1 MKKEVREGYKIT
13 ELGEIPDDWEIVN
26 TDDIFDFSGGLSISR
41 ANLGN
46 EGILYLHYG
55 DIHKRNENYIHTEI
69 DAKWLPRVA
78 ANYEELKDGLK
89 LSTGTVV
96 FADASEDYDG
106 IGKSVVIFNEDEIPF
121 VAGLHTIVAKDEDNK
136 LDSNYKRYCF
146 ETKNV
151 RKQFRALANGT
162 SVYGISRE
170 NIKKIKIL
178 NPPIKEQKKIA
189 EILSTV
195 DEQIEN
201 TEKLIQKNKELKKG
215 LMQQLLT
222 KGIGHTEFKKTE
234 LGEIP
239 KEWEIKLLEDLS
251 IKIGDGL
258 HGTPVYNKKGKYYFI
273 NGNNLNEGKIVL
285 TNETKMIDKLEYEKY
300 KKELNENTI
309 LLSLNGTIGN
319 LSFYNYENIVLGK
332 SVGYINLNDDI
343 DKIYIFYALSSED
356 IKKYFYKEL
365 TGTTIKNLS
374 LNTLRRTKIKVPTI
388 LEQQK
393 IALILS
399 SIDEK
404 IEKIKEKKEN
414 LNKIKKGLMQQLL
427 NGKIRVE

>member
-1 MKKEVREGYKIT
+1 MKKEAREGYKMT
-13 ELGEIPDDWEIVN
+13 ELGEIP
-26 TDDIFDFSGGLSISR
+26 
-41 ANLGN
+41 N
-46 EGILYLHYG
+46 EWKI
-55 DIHKRNENYIHTEI
+55 K
-69 DAKWLPRVA
+69 
-78 ANYEELKDGLK
+78 K
-89 LSTGTVV
+89 LSDV
-96 FADASEDYDG
+96 SEIIMGQSPNSNSYNNDG
-106 IGKSVVIFNEDEIPF
+106 IGIAFFQGKTEFGRINPIVKKWCSNPTKISKPLDILISVRAPVGAVNINNIEACIGRGLGAIRQNEF
-121 VAGLHTIVAKDEDNK
+121 
-136 LDSNYKRYCF
+136 SNYRYLYYAIQQFQDFLLKSAQGSTF
-146 ETKNV
+146 EAINSNDLKS
-151 RKQFRALANGT
+151 L
-162 SVYGISRE
+162 
-170 NIKKIKIL
+170 KI
-178 NPPIKEQKKIA
+178 PIPSLGEQEKIA

-195 DEQIEN
+195 DEQIDN
-201 TEKLIQKNKELKKG
+201 TEKLIQKNQELKKG

-239 KEWEIKLLEDLS
+239 KDWEIKLLEDLS

-285 TNETKMIDKLEYEKY
+285 TDETKMIDKLEYEKY

-388 LEQQK
+388 LEQEK
-393 IALILS
+393 IALIVS

-414 LNKIKKGLMQQLL
+414 LNEIKKGLMQQLL

>member
-1 MKKEVREGYKIT
+1 MKKEAREGYKMT
-13 ELGEIPDDWEIVN
+13 ELGEIP
-26 TDDIFDFSGGLSISR
+26 
-41 ANLGN
+41 N
-46 EGILYLHYG
+46 EWKI
-55 DIHKRNENYIHTEI
+55 K
-69 DAKWLPRVA
+69 
-78 ANYEELKDGLK
+78 K
-89 LSTGTVV
+89 LSDV
-96 FADASEDYDG
+96 SEIIMGQSPNSNSYNNDG
-106 IGKSVVIFNEDEIPF
+106 IGIAFFQGKTEFGRINPIVKKWCSNPTKISKPLDILISVRAPVGAVNINNIEACIGRGLGAIRQNEF
-121 VAGLHTIVAKDEDNK
+121 
-136 LDSNYKRYCF
+136 SNYRYLYYAIQQFQDFLLKSAQGSTF
-146 ETKNV
+146 EAINSNDLKS
-151 RKQFRALANGT
+151 L
-162 SVYGISRE
+162 
-170 NIKKIKIL
+170 KI
-178 NPPIKEQKKIA
+178 PIPSLGEQEKIA

-195 DEQIEN
+195 DEQIDN
-201 TEKLIQKNKELKKG
+201 TEKLIQKNQELKKG

-388 LEQQK
+388 LEQEK

>member
-1 MKKEVREGYKIT
+1 MKKEAREGYKMT
-13 ELGEIPDDWEIVN
+13 ELGEIP
-26 TDDIFDFSGGLSISR
+26 
-41 ANLGN
+41 N
-46 EGILYLHYG
+46 EWKI
-55 DIHKRNENYIHTEI
+55 K
-69 DAKWLPRVA
+69 
-78 ANYEELKDGLK
+78 K
-89 LSTGTVV
+89 LSDV
-96 FADASEDYDG
+96 SEIIMGQSPNSNSYNNDG
-106 IGKSVVIFNEDEIPF
+106 IGIAFFQGKTEFGRINPIVKKWCSNPTKISKPLDILISVRAPVGAVNINNIEACIGRGLGAIRQNEF
-121 VAGLHTIVAKDEDNK
+121 
-136 LDSNYKRYCF
+136 SNYRYLYYAIQQFQNFLLKSAQGSTF
-146 ETKNV
+146 EAINSNDLKS
-151 RKQFRALANGT
+151 L
-162 SVYGISRE
+162 
-170 NIKKIKIL
+170 KI
-178 NPPIKEQKKIA
+178 PIPSLGEQEKIA

-195 DEQIEN
+195 DEQIDN
-201 TEKLIQKNKELKKG
+201 TEKLIQKNQELKKG

-388 LEQQK
+388 LEQEK

>member
-1 MKKEVREGYKIT
+1 MKKELREGYKMT
-13 ELGEIPDDWEIVN
+13 ELGEIPNEWNIIKLRDVVTYHNAGIYKKKELFGEGTNIVGVSN
-26 TDDIFDFSGGLSISR
+26 LYNNNSIDGQIFKKVPLTEDELKEYTLQEGDLIYGDSSLVREGIGRTLYVTKKGEGTAFAWHTRRFKVNKTLIDSRFLNYILNYNKSIRKQIISLSTQTALTGITTDDFFSI
-41 ANLGN
+41 N
-46 EGILYLHYG
+46 ILVPSL
-55 DIHKRNENYIHTEI
+55 
-69 DAKWLPRVA
+69 
-78 ANYEELKDGLK
+78 
-89 LSTGTVV
+89 
-96 FADASEDYDG
+96 
-106 IGKSVVIFNEDEIPF
+106 
-121 VAGLHTIVAKDEDNK
+121 
-136 LDSNYKRYCF
+136 
-146 ETKNV
+146 
-151 RKQFRALANGT
+151 
-162 SVYGISRE
+162 
-170 NIKKIKIL
+170 
-178 NPPIKEQKKIA
+178 KEQKNIGN
-189 EILSTV
+189 IISIV

-201 TEKLIQKNKELKKG
+201 TEKLIQKNQELKKG

-388 LEQQK
+388 LEQEK